1 MRDFD
6 RIYFKVREDF
16 RKWLVNNH
24 ETSQGIWLIFYK
36 KHTKRDNIA
45 YNEAVEEA
53 ICFGWIDSII
63 TRIDEEKYVRKFT
76 PRTNT
81 DNWSDTNKIRAAKMI
96 NNEKMTEAGLNKIG
110 IYLKT
115 GVVDWKPDKRK
126 EKGTY
131 KSEIPDF
138 IIEEFSKN
146 EPALTNFLNLA
157 PIYKRHYILWITDAK
172 RKETIF
178 KRLNE
183 SIDLLKKN
191 RKLGLK

>member
-1 MRDFD
+1 
-6 RIYFKVREDF
+6 
-16 RKWLVNNH
+16 
-24 ETSQGIWLIFYK
+24 
-36 KHTKRDNIA
+36 
-45 YNEAVEEA
+45 
-53 ICFGWIDSII
+53 
-63 TRIDEEKYVRKFT
+63 
-76 PRTNT
+76 
-81 DNWSDTNKIRAAKMI
+81 MI

-146 EPALTNFLNLA
+146 EPALTNFLNLS
-157 PIYKRHYILWITDAK
+157 PIYKRHYILCITDAK